1 MTIVYFLVPYVII
14 LFSIIMRSNL
24 TAYIGLLM
32 LGVLAASHMKRKW
45 FAVLLM
51 TLQAICSAGIIYLN
65 INNYT
70 QSNYLLFIGVISII
84 MLVSM
89 GFEMIVDR
97 NKHCHVSWFK
107 KNNTV
112 CLNYSNRGVL
122 SYCLLIFHFNF
133 FFNDICNKWD
143 ALNLPFPRTVG
154 FSYKSF

>member
-1 MTIVYFLVPYVII
+1 MTLVYFLVPYVIM

-32 LGVLAASHMKRKW
+32 LGVLAASRMERKW
-45 FAVLLM
+45 FALLLM
-51 TLQAICSAGIIYLN
+51 TLQAIYSAGIIYLN

-89 GFEMIVDR
+89 GFEMIVNR
-97 NKHCHVSWFK
+97 NEHCHVSWFK

-112 CLNYSNRGVL
+112 CFNYSNRGVL
-122 SYCLLIFHFNF
+122 SYCFLVFHFNF

-143 ALNLPFPRTVG
+143 A
-154 FSYKSF
+154 

>member
-1 MTIVYFLVPYVII
+1 MTIVYFLVPYVIM

-51 TLQAICSAGIIYLN
+51 TLQTIYSAGIIYLN

-70 QSNYLLFIGVISII
+70 QSNHLLFIGVISII

-97 NKHCHVSWFK
+97 NEHCHGS
-107 KNNTV
+107 
-112 CLNYSNRGVL
+112 
-122 SYCLLIFHFNF
+122 
-133 FFNDICNKWD
+133 
-143 ALNLPFPRTVG
+143 
-154 FSYKSF
+154 